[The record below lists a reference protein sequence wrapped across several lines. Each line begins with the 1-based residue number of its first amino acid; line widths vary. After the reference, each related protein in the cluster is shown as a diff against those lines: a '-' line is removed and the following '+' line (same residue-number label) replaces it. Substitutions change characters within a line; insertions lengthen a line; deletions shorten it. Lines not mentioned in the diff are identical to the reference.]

1 MRCRDILADQIKANG
16 PLHIDQFMQTALSHP
31 EHGYYAGQDRF
42 GSQGDF
48 ITAPEVSQ
56 LFGEMMAGFLAYLWQ
71 ASGQPDAPRM
81 IRFEAG
87 PGRGTLFADMHK
99 TCQKICPPL
108 SHADPYFLEA
118 SPYLRRRLAEKIAPL
133 APLFCDQIAQLPPK
147 PLFGIANEFFDALGV
162 RQACFRRGEWIW
174 RMIDIEKGRFIFTDG
189 APLRP
194 SEQESAF
201 LPVRPKEGDIYE
213 ISPMSESFMAEISR
227 HIAYHGGGFLICD
240 YGKSDGHGDSLQAVK
255 SHTKAKM
262 LESPGEADITHLV
275 DFSALARQA
284 KAMGARLI
292 GPVEQG
298 AFLTELGINARAEA
312 LRKAGQPETD
322 RLLLAALERLCA
334 PAHMGQIFKV
344 ALLVPAGDGLPP
356 GFATIGDT
364 A

>member
-1 MRCRDILADQIKANG
+1 MRCHDLLAGQIQANG
-16 PLHIDQFMQTALSHP
+16 PMHIDQFIQTALCHP
-31 EHGYYAGQDRF
+31 EHGYYARQDRF
-42 GSQGDF
+42 GSAGDF
-48 ITAPEVSQ
+48 ITAPEISQ

-71 ASGQPDAPRM
+71 ASGQPDGPRM

-87 PGRGTLFADMHK
+87 PGRGTLFGDMHK

-118 SPYLRRRLAEKIAPL
+118 SPYLRRHLTEKIAPL
-133 APLFCDQIAQLPPK
+133 TPLFCDQIAQLPPK

-162 RQACFRRGEWIW
+162 RQACFRRGRWFW
-174 RMIDIEKGRFIFTDG
+174 RMIDIKEGGFIFSDG
-189 APLRP
+189 APFFL
-194 SEQESAF
+194 SEQESAL
-201 LPVRPKEGDIYE
+201 LPASPKEGDIYE
-213 ISPMSESFMAEISR
+213 ISPLSEVYMAEISR

-240 YGKSDGHGDSLQAVK
+240 YGKSDGTGDSLQAVK
-255 SHTKAKM
+255 SHAKTEM

-298 AFLTELGINARAEA
+298 AFLTELGIISRAEA
-312 LRKAGQPETD
+312 LRKAGQPEKD
-322 RLLLAALERLCA
+322 RLLSAALDRLCA

-356 GFATIGDT
+356 GFATLKDR